1 MAHPMVTRRE
11 NRLTL
16 KGGAYVAIL
25 GLFLIAL
32 VVSAYL
38 AKAILLPIVLAI
50 AAATIFLPGINRA
63 EQSGWSRWLTVTILA
78 IIIVC
83 LLIAAV
89 FFLSLPFAYWMA
101 RASELGVLLR
111 EKINLFRQ
119 PLSALEEIGK
129 ALSGKST
136 VDHGVLSI
144 DASATSV
151 IGGVFSFVTPAITQS
166 LLFFGTFIF
175 FLIYYR
181 ILKSGVVM
189 LFTERDSRLLSLY
202 IASEIEKSMTKY
214 FSTFAMVNVVLGLV
228 VTIIAWLCHLPNPLL
243 WGVLAAAMNFVPYI
257 GPGIMALTLFIVG
270 LMSLPTLAASLIA
283 PALFLGITFIE
294 GHFITPTILG
304 KNLTLNPFAIFLS
317 IAFWAWLWGP
327 AGAFVAVP
335 ILIVLQIVSRRIF
348 GESQSGII

>member
-189 LFTERDSRLLSLY
+189 LFTERDSRLL
-202 IASEIEKSMTKY
+202 
-214 FSTFAMVNVVLGLV
+214 
-228 VTIIAWLCHLPNPLL
+228 
-243 WGVLAAAMNFVPYI
+243 AAAMNFVPYI